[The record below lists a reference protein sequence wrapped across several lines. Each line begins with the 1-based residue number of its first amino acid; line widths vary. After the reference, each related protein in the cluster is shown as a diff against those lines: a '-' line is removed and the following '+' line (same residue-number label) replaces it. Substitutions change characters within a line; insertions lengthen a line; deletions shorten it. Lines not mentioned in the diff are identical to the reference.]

1 MPILSSKYVAPKFML
16 RNGHI
21 ETILP
26 RFFRKVPKVNY
37 QREKIDTPDD
47 DFLNLDWSRIQNKNT
62 NRLAILSHGLEGN
75 SDGVYMRGMVHAVNE
90 LGWDALAWNY
100 RGCGGEMNR
109 QKRGYH
115 SGATEDLQTVVE
127 HALSQDQYDEIALI
141 GFSLGGNLSLKYV
154 GERGN
159 NLSKEIQKVIVF
171 STPCD
176 LAAASEH
183 LAKGFNRVY
192 TKRFL
197 NSLIAIVQKKAQHFP
212 EINVSRVHEIK
223 DLSDYD
229 DMFTAPIHGFKDAAD
244 YYEQCSSGQFI
255 PAITVP
261 TLIVNAQNDP
271 FFPMASYPIVATQNH
286 PNVWLEMPKHGGHVG
301 FFSSGKYYWSEQRA
315 VDFLLHS

>member
-1 MPILSSKYVAPKFML
+1 MPIINSNYRAPKFML

-37 QREKIDTPDD
+37 QREKIDTPDN
-47 DFLNLDWSRIQNKNT
+47 DFLNLDWARSSNKGSK
-62 NRLAILSHGLEGN
+62 RLAILSHGLEGS
-75 SDGVYMRGMVHAVNE
+75 SDSVYMKGMIHA
-90 LGWDALAWNY
+90 LKALDWDALAWNY
-100 RGCGGEMNR
+100 RGCGGELNR
-109 QKRGYH
+109 QKRSYH
-115 SGATEDLQTVVE
+115 SGATEDLQTVVA
-127 HALSQDQYDEIALI
+127 HVLSLDQYDEIVLF
-141 GFSLGGNLSLKYV
+141 GFSLGGNLSLKYA
-154 GERGN
+154 GEQGS
-159 NLSKEIQKVIVF
+159 NLSKQIKKVIVF

-183 LAKGFNRVY
+183 LTKGFNQVY
-192 TKRFL
+192 TNRFL
-197 NSLIAIVQKKAQHFP
+197 DTLIVKAQKKAQHFP
-212 EINVSRVHEIK
+212 DIDVSKIHEIK

-244 YYEQCSSGQFI
+244 YYEKCSSGQFI

-261 TLIVNAQNDP
+261 TLIVNALNDP

-301 FFSSGKYYWSEQRA
+301 FFSAGKYYWSEQRT
-315 VDFLLHS
+315 VQFLRET